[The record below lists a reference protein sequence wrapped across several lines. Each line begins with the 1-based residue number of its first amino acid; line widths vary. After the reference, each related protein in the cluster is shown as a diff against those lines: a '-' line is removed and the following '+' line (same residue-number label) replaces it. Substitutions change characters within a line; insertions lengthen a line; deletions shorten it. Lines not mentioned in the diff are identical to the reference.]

1 MRFGLCGAPSTY
13 ARMMNLVLRDLTW
26 NIVLAFLDDILVMG
40 KSFEDHMSN
49 LRIVLDRFRH
59 YGLKLKPAKC
69 ELFQSEVEFL
79 GRKVNRPELRLEIN
93 MWKQCENGKSQKTT
107 KEVKGFLGFA
117 NYHRIFR
124 KD

>member
-79 GRKVNRPELRLEIN
+79 GRKVNKTGIAIGDEYVETVRKWEIP
-93 MWKQCENGKSQKTT
+93 
-107 KEVKGFLGFA
+107 
-117 NYHRIFR
+117 
-124 KD
+124 KDYERG